1 MKTIVIY
8 ASLYPSKFLVRY
20 FMSKNSYGPYTCI
33 NLHLD
38 DQQLKDLPIHKILTL
53 NYYSAWRLSGHPVF
67 EYLVENT
74 RESKERR
81 IKFHKSFVKY
91 ENDNH

>member
-8 ASLYPSKFLVRY
+8 ASLYQSKFLVRY
-20 FMSKNSYGPYTCI
+20 FMSKNSYGPYTYI

-38 DQQLKDLPIHKILTL
+38 DQQLKYLPVHKILTL
-53 NYYSAWRLSGHPVF
+53 NYYSAWRLSGHSVF
-67 EYLVENT
+67 EYLIEVT

-81 IKFHKSFVKY
+81 IKLYKSF
-91 ENDNH
+91 